1 MADSNDGGD
10 KTEKPTEK
18 RLRDARKKGDV
29 PKSRE
34 ITSTLTLL
42 VWLALGAMALPWVGE
57 RISALTVRVIESVQQ
72 PFAIAAP
79 AMGWLAIEVVLWAT
93 GLLLLPVIA
102 IGLLVEFLQAGP
114 VFAMEKV
121 QPKLEHL
128 DPAAGVKRMFSM
140 DNLIEV
146 LKAVVKTALLLA
158 IGWLVL
164 RALLPQIALLGGATP
179 DAMGT
184 ALWQVSFKLVAWT
197 LGVFAAVSVLDFVWQ
212 RHSFTKKNRM
222 SLRDIRQEMKESE
235 GDPHIKAQR
244 RQTQHE
250 WAQRNA
256 ANAAGQANVLLV
268 NPTHVAIA
276 IDYDRETCPVPT
288 LSAKGEDDIAR
299 AMREAAE
306 AAGVPIVRNIPLAR
320 DLLARGEEG
329 EIIPRDLFEVMA
341 EVILWAK
348 EVREDVQSHV
358 DPLKTAPRAADRPRR
373 KPPGED
379 LTRYPD
385 GLHAAPSGPP

>member
-1 MADSNDGGD
+1 MWRGAAS
-10 KTEKPTEK
+10 
-18 RLRDARKKGDV
+18 
-29 PKSRE
+29 
-34 ITSTLTLL
+34 ILL
-42 VWLALGAMALPWVGE
+42 LSCSVWA
-57 RISALTVRVIESVQQ
+57 
-72 PFAIAAP
+72 AAP
-79 AMGWLAIEVVLWAT
+79 SLDGLFPAGAPRDRTPEAT
-93 GLLLLPVIA
+93 RPVE
-102 IGLLVEFLQAGP
+102 LSE
-114 VFAMEKV
+114 
-121 QPKLEHL
+121 
-128 DPAAGVKRMFSM
+128 GVS
-140 DNLIEV
+140 
-146 LKAVVKTALLLA
+146 
-158 IGWLVL
+158 
-164 RALLPQIALLGGATP
+164 RALWPQKRSSS
-179 DAMGT
+179 
-184 ALWQVSFKLVAWT
+184 QS
-197 LGVFAAVSVLDFVWQ
+197 S
-212 RHSFTKKNRM
+212 
-222 SLRDIRQEMKESE
+222 QE
-235 GDPHIKAQR
+235 R
-244 RQTQHE
+244 RRKITRE
-250 WAQRNA
+250 NA

-373 KPPGED
+373 NPPGED